1 MKNNNQRHSVGK
13 TIKALRENKGLTQAQ
28 LAEKINVSDKAVSK
42 WEKDGCNPDFDCLCK
57 LAEFFNV
64 TLDYLMIGK
73 KLEVETVT
81 ISKLELCAKTDSEKL
96 FDELKKEKKL
106 SVTDENGKTLLD
118 YVLKYESYTVF
129 ELICKNLSLKDFMCP
144 KLVKMFIKSGF
155 PVTSYGSSLSND
167 DKKRCQIAG
176 LDENWFIKLK
186 DECFNNEVLD
196 LVLYNQKISQKVKSA
211 YMEICTPHRPAL
223 FEMTIKKA
231 TQQKDDILLTE
242 LSTILKE
249 YNSDRRERYKP
260 TKEILNKML
269 DKGLFDS
276 AIKFDE
282 GFNSLNEKDYRLAE
296 LRFNNATKDVIR
308 ENEFILN
315 GLLYVKDLLETKD
328 LALIK
333 RCIKKYNIHY
343 LEYILDFYK
352 SKNYKDLFAL
362 AMYLELNEIVD
373 AIISD
378 SDKKTEEA
386 IGALISSYHII
397 GTVGLGDEYSSNRW
411 KMGLEGALTINWS
424 WFGDME
430 SEFDYDDA
438 VYSYSYK
445 NTRFAGLEK
454 LKNLNEKIQFIEKKI
469 CEAKAEIIS
478 KAEED
483 NK

>member
-1 MKNNNQRHSVGK
+1 MKNNNQKHSVGK
-13 TIKALRENKGLTQAQ
+13 TIKALRENKGLTQVQ

-42 WEKDGCNPDFDCLCK
+42 WEKDGCNPDFDSLCT
-57 LAEFFNV
+57 LAIFFDV

-73 KLEVETVT
+73 KPQVETVT

-96 FDELKKEKKL
+96 FYELKKEKKL
-106 SVTDENGKTLLD
+106 SVADENRKTLLD
-118 YVLKYESYTVF
+118 YVLEYESKEVF
-129 ELICKNLSLKDFMCP
+129 ELICKNLSLNAFMCP
-144 KLVKMFIKSGF
+144 KLVKMLLKSNF
-155 PVTSYGSSLSND
+155 PVMSYGNMLSD
-167 DKKRCQIAG
+167 DEMKRCELAG
-176 LDENWFIKLK
+176 LGDNWFIKLK
-186 DECFNNEVLD
+186 DDCFNNEVLD

-231 TQQKDDILLTE
+231 TQQKDDTLLTE

-269 DKGLFDS
+269 DKGLFNS
-276 AIKFDE
+276 ARKFDE

-296 LRFNNATKDVIR
+296 LRFNNATKDIIR

-315 GLLYVKDLLETKD
+315 GLLYVNDLLETKD

-362 AMYLELNEIVD
+362 AMHLELNEIVD

-378 SDKKTEEA
+378 VDKKIEEA
-386 IGALISSYHII
+386 IVALISSYHVI
-397 GTVGLGDEYSSNRW
+397 GTVYLGDEDTESRW
-411 KMGLEGALTINWS
+411 EMGTKGALTINWY
-424 WFGDME
+424 WFGDIK
-430 SEFDYDDA
+430 SEFDYDDGI
-438 VYSYSYK
+438 YRYSYK
-445 NTRFAGLEK
+445 NTKFSGVEI
-454 LKNLNEKIQFIEKKI
+454 LKNLNEKISFIENKI
-469 CEAKAEIIS
+469 CEAKSAILA

>member
-1 MKNNNQRHSVGK
+1 MENKNQNHSVGK
-13 TIKALRENKGLTQAQ
+13 TIKLLREKRGLTQVQ

-42 WEKDGCNPDFDCLCK
+42 WEKDGCNPDFDSLCT
-57 LAEFFNV
+57 LANFFDV

-73 KLEVETVT
+73 KPQVETVT

-96 FDELKKEKKL
+96 FYELKKEKKL
-106 SVTDENGKTLLD
+106 SVADENRKTLLD
-118 YVLKYESYTVF
+118 YVLEYESKEVF
-129 ELICKNLSLKDFMCP
+129 ELICKNLSLNAFMCP
-144 KLVKMFIKSGF
+144 KLVKMLLKSNF
-155 PVTSYGSSLSND
+155 PVMSYGNMLSD
-167 DKKRCQIAG
+167 GEMKRCELAG

-186 DECFNNEVLD
+186 DDCFNNEVLD

-211 YMEICTPHRPAL
+211 YMEICTPYRPVL
-223 FEMTIKKA
+223 FERTIKKA
-231 TQQKDDILLTE
+231 TQQKDDILLIE

-249 YNSDRRERYKP
+249 YNSNRRERYKL

-269 DKGLFDS
+269 DKGLFNS
-276 AIKFDE
+276 ARKFDE

-296 LRFNNATKDVIR
+296 LRFNNATKDIIR

-315 GLLYVKDLLETKD
+315 GLLCVNDLLETKD
-328 LALIK
+328 LPLIK

-362 AMYLELNEIVD
+362 SMYLELNEIVN
-373 AIISD
+373 AIIAD
-378 SDKKTEEA
+378 SAEKIEKA
-386 IGALISSYHII
+386 IETLIFSYHII
-397 GTVGLGDEYSSNRW
+397 GTVSLGDEYSSNRW
-411 KMGLEGALTINWS
+411 KTGLQGALTINWS

-445 NTRFAGLEK
+445 NTRFAGVEK